1 MPISTDR
8 EVIERAM
15 AGDTLAFREL
25 VEKHQ
30 GFAFSV
36 SFRFVANSSEAEDI
50 TQEAFIRLWKHL
62 PKYRFEIKLT
72 TWLYKIV
79 SNLCLDYLKSRHGRR
94 RRQWST
100 VDDYDEVPAAFS
112 TDASLLEEEFRANVL
127 KMTEVLTPKQK
138 AVFVLR
144 DLEELPVKEV
154 SEILS
159 MSTNNVKSNLYH
171 ARLRMGELIGKYNV
185 IPKPAPL

>member
-94 RRQWST
+94 RRQWSS
-100 VDDYDEVPAAFS
+100 VDDQDDVPAAFS
-112 TDASLLEEEFRANVL
+112 ADASLLEEEFRANVV
-127 KMTEVLTPKQK
+127 KMTEALTPKQK
-138 AVFVLR
+138 AVFILR

-171 ARLRMGELIGKYNV
+171 ARLRMGELISKYSL
-185 IPKPAPL
+185 IPKPAP

>member
-79 SNLCLDYLKSRHGRR
+79 SNLCLDYIKSRHGSR
-94 RRQWST
+94 RRQWSN
-100 VDDYDEVPAAFS
+100 VDDHDEVPAAFS
-112 TDASLLEEEFRANVL
+112 TDTALLEEEFKANVL
-127 KMTEVLTPKQK
+127 KMTEALTPKQK

-171 ARLRMGELIGKYNV
+171 ARLRMGELISKYNL
-185 IPKPAPL
+185 IPKPAP

>member
-1 MPISTDR
+1 MPTSTDR

-30 GFAFSV
+30 AFAFSL
-36 SFRFVANSSEAEDI
+36 SFRFVGNTSEAEDI
-50 TQEAFIRLWKHL
+50 TQEAFIRLWKNL
-62 PKYRFEIKLT
+62 SKYRFEIKLT

-79 SNLCLDYLKSRHGRR
+79 SNLCLDYLKSRHGRQR
-94 RRQWST
+94 SQWSS
-100 VDDYDEVPAAFS
+100 VDDHEKVPAPFS
-112 TDASLLEEEFRANVL
+112 TDASLLEEEFKANVL
-127 KMTEVLTPKQK
+127 RMTETLTPKQK

-144 DLEELPVKEV
+144 DLEELPMKEV
-154 SEILS
+154 CEILS

-171 ARLRMGELIGKYNV
+171 ARLRMGELISKYNL
-185 IPKPAPL
+185 IPKPAP